1 VSIPLEKVDWYQSIM
16 KIFALTVVEFA
27 MIVHRQVREKYAGKE
42 RVERQIWK
50 KHSEY
55 EQVGEE

>member
-1 VSIPLEKVDWYQSIM
+1 MEKVDWYQSIM